1 MRIRC
6 SAWKDIAFLSMA
18 AVTLF
23 RGAGFAGRGRGSARC
38 RYGYISDGTRLA
50 AAEWHPECHA
60 GDKELVQAGAHRA
73 IHCITTIC
81 HVGESIGEIHANRPG
96 IVIHVHYRRFRASCS

>member
-1 MRIRC
+1 
-6 SAWKDIAFLSMA
+6 MA

-23 RGAGFAGRGRGSARC
+23 RGAGFAGRGSACGRH
-38 RYGYISDGTRLA
+38 GYISDRPRLA

-60 GDKELVQAGAHRA
+60 GDKELVQAGAHRS

-96 IVIHVHYRRFRASCS
+96 VVIRVRYERFRASCS